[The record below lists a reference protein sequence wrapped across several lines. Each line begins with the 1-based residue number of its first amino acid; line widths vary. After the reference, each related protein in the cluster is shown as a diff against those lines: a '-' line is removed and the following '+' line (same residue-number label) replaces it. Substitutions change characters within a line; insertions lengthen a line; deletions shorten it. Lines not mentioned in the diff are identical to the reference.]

1 MKLIIFIL
9 VTITN
14 FNRNEAF
21 QVSNPTHQQ
30 YSRRNNNNGIRT
42 KSLSTLPLPE
52 NEASSYNDAFLDT
65 LENSGGTTT
74 NKSGLNNARSLLT
87 GDDESNIDSSNIDPS
102 PDSLAALRDIATTNV
117 ANFLATFSQPPE
129 GSIESGENM
138 AFTYENNSGGNNM
151 NQSGSNIDPVTG
163 IPSISPNDN
172 IQEPKK
178 IHWDVYVCQSKQCL
192 ERGASATL
200 DSFQA
205 LVPTEPIS
213 ESEKTSTDGG
223 RNLYKSNTVTT
234 IDIHPAILSRS
245 KAKGPNV
252 RCIQRTPPYTS
263 FEVNNVNDIDKV
275 YRILT
280 KHMSIINISKQAKEC
295 LKYTYQGN
303 SHLEKNELSDAIR
316 SYNTALEQDYKSQE
330 GMLLLLRA
338 TAYLKRAFQHQEILR
353 QTVADLGETVADPMV
368 SSITLYSNSKFL
380 SIMFQHKPIC
390 LFVGLG

>member
-1 MKLIIFIL
+1 MMRIVFIL
-9 VTITN
+9 VMIIN

-21 QVSNPTHQQ
+21 QVSNPRLEQC
-30 YSRRNNNNGIRT
+30 SRRNNSNSIRI
-42 KSLSTLPLPE
+42 KSLASFPIPE

-65 LENSGGTTT
+65 LENSGGTT
-74 NKSGLNNARSLLT
+74 NKSGLNNARSFIT
-87 GDDESNIDSSNIDPS
+87 NDDESNIDTSNIDPS
-102 PDSLAALRDIATTNV
+102 PDSLTALRDIATKNV

-129 GSIESGENM
+129 GSTESGENM
-138 AFTYENNSGGNNM
+138 AYSDENKLN
-151 NQSGSNIDPVTG
+151 GSNANQRRNNKDGSNTDPVTVL
-163 IPSISPNDN
+163 PSISPNNN

-205 LVPTEPIS
+205 LVPMEPMS
-213 ESEKTSTDGG
+213 ESDKTFKDEGS
-223 RNLYKSNTVTT
+223 NLYQSNTVTT

-316 SYNTALEQDYKSQE
+316 SYNNALEQDYKSQE

-353 QTVADLGETVADPMV
+353 QTVADLGETVADPLV
-368 SSITLYSNSKFL
+368 SSIAFYY
-380 SIMFQHKPIC
+380 
-390 LFVGLG
+390 